1 LCHKFSKHYYPIT
14 FSIQSLALL
23 LWKHLSNFIMEIKG
37 KLIHVLAQQ
46 TGEGKNGTWKKQDFV
61 IETDGQY
68 PKKVC
73 LTIWGDKFNET
84 FLTIGN
90 ELNVSFDAES
100 REYNGRW
107 FTDLKAWK
115 IELASADSSES
126 SAPTP
131 FKSSAPAQPTS
142 VAPEF
147 AVSAEGEKDDLPF

>member
-1 LCHKFSKHYYPIT
+1 
-14 FSIQSLALL
+14 
-23 LWKHLSNFIMEIKG
+23 MEIKG
-37 KLIHVLAQQ
+37 KLVHVLAQQ

-73 LTIWGDKFNET
+73 LTVWGDKFNENH
-84 FLTIGN
+84 LTEGN
-90 ELNVSFDAES
+90 ELLVSFDAES

-115 IELASADSSES
+115 IDLAGAESAA
-126 SAPTP
+126 APTAYKAATP
-131 FKSSAPAQPTS
+131 SQPQA

-147 AVSAEGEKDDLPF
+147 AISAEGEKDDLPF